1 MGTWEVGIYQNDLS
15 ADVKDDYISKL
26 KAGKSDE
33 QALAEMLDEYKE
45 EADDIQDAEYEEI
58 IDKSAKSNKLAEIA
72 AKAAGVKDHPR
83 PEQPTDQTQ
92 DYANNKPTRKSLL

>member
-33 QALAEMLDEYKE
+33 QALAEM
-45 EADDIQDAEYEEI
+45 
-58 IDKSAKSNKLAEIA
+58 
-72 AKAAGVKDHPR
+72 
-83 PEQPTDQTQ
+83 T
-92 DYANNKPTRKSLL
+92 

>member
-45 EADDIQDAEYEEI
+45 EADDIDCKKNVSCIVNTAI
-58 IDKSAKSNKLAEIA
+58 IGGRA
-72 AKAAGVKDHPR
+72 
-83 PEQPTDQTQ
+83 
-92 DYANNKPTRKSLL
+92 Y

>member
-1 MGTWEVGIYQNDLS
+1 MGTWGTGIYQNDLS

-58 IDKSAKSNKLAEIA
+58 IDKSAKSNKLAEILHLKRA
-72 AKAAGVKDHPR
+72 
-83 PEQPTDQTQ
+83 
-92 DYANNKPTRKSLL
+92 

>member
-1 MGTWEVGIYQNDLS
+1 MELFSIR
-15 ADVKDDYISKL
+15 
-26 KAGKSDE
+26 
-33 QALAEMLDEYKE
+33 
-45 EADDIQDAEYEEI
+45 IQRTFQLVSTAEYEEI

>member
-45 EADDIQDAEYEEI
+45 EADDIDCKCDLFIA
-58 IDKSAKSNKLAEIA
+58 LAQGLCGIRA
-72 AKAAGVKDHPR
+72 DLR
-83 PEQPTDQTQ
+83 
-92 DYANNKPTRKSLL
+92 RK

>member
-45 EADDIQDAEYEEI
+45 EADDIDCRTLGRRE
-58 IDKSAKSNKLAEIA
+58 D
-72 AKAAGVKDHPR
+72 
-83 PEQPTDQTQ
+83 
-92 DYANNKPTRKSLL
+92 

>member
-45 EADDIQDAEYEEI
+45 EADDID
-58 IDKSAKSNKLAEIA
+58 
-72 AKAAGVKDHPR
+72 
-83 PEQPTDQTQ
+83 
-92 DYANNKPTRKSLL
+92 